1 VTLSP
6 PLNPVHS
13 AVAGIVKGPF
23 AMFSRPRLVLGLQ
36 PRIFIK
42 TPVTSARTAL
52 LARRLISNSTCSH
65 AEHDHRKPKLEHLS
79 SGIEERLA
87 HSAHLLEPEHDS
99 QGNELNAYRHG
110 PSALDKAVHLF
121 FFTEI
126 IRGRCTIRFS
136 MTWLI
141 SCIKGCG
148 SYLRTSSAHHIPS
161 CIPSRKVLYPLVSVA
176 STPCAATPVGRSD
189 VSVGDVDKIPSLL
202 N

>member
-1 VTLSP
+1 
-6 PLNPVHS
+6 
-13 AVAGIVKGPF
+13 
-23 AMFSRPRLVLGLQ
+23 MFSRPRLVLGLQ

-42 TPVTSARTAL
+42 APVASGRTAL
-52 LARRLISNSTCSH
+52 VARRLISNSTCSH

-126 IRGRCTIRFS
+126 IRGKCTVHFS
-136 MTWLI
+136 TTWLI
-141 SCIKGCG
+141 CYKGCG
-148 SYLRTSSAHHIPS
+148 SYWRTSSAHHTPS
-161 CIPSRKVLYPLVSVA
+161 CIRSRKVLYPLVSVA
-176 STPCAATPVGRSD
+176 STPCAATLVGRSG
-189 VSVGDVDKIPSLL
+189 VSVGDIDKIPLL
-202 N
+202 FN